1 MRLSIPI
8 SFQLNKL
15 VSTQPNTQRPLI
27 LGDSGHLAKVKI
39 LYRGANSKIELF
51 DCQESP
57 LPLSIKQLAQF
68 CSDFVI
74 NGSRHCVTHR
84 SKYNLYKVY

>member
-1 MRLSIPI
+1 MQLMYDPINFSKIDERMKERPI
-8 SFQLNKL
+8 SSYDEQ
-15 VSTQPNTQRPLI
+15 
-27 LGDSGHLAKVKI
+27 
-39 LYRGANSKIELF
+39 NSKIELF